1 MNFFDRFKD
10 DVVFLN
16 GALRALKNTTP
27 IARNPTRVFPL
38 LIEELAAKH
47 GDKPALVCD
56 RETLS
61 YRGLAERANR
71 YARWALAQDLAKGEV
86 VALLMPNRPEYLAI
100 WIGVTAAGGVV
111 ALLNTN

>member
-27 IARNPTRVFPL
+27 IAKNPAQVFPRF
-38 LIEELAAKH
+38 IEELAARY
-47 GDKPALVCD
+47 GDKPALTGD

-71 YARWALAQDLAKGEV
+71 YARWALARDLAKGEV
-86 VALLMPNRPEYLAI
+86 VALLMQNRPEYLAI
-100 WIGVTAAGGVV
+100 
-111 ALLNTN
+111 